1 MKDLNDARKQL
12 KSFLLHNN
20 IVYQGTANGSAKHL
34 QHLADLTLP
43 HPTQQ
48 IVLRE
53 YKDVITERTLRLER
67 MDNELSLAVKQWR
80 FYPVVRALQAM
91 RGVRLI
97 IATGVVAE
105 LGDLKRFDH
114 TRKLMAYLGLVPSE
128 HSSGGKR

>member
-1 MKDLNDARKQL
+1 
-12 KSFLLHNN
+12 
-20 IVYQGTANGSAKHL
+20 
-34 QHLADLTLP
+34 
-43 HPTQQ
+43 
-48 IVLRE
+48 
-53 YKDVITERTLRLER
+53 

-114 TRKLMAYLGLVPSE
+114 TRKLVAYLGLVPSE
-128 HSSGGKR
+128 HSSGGKRLSLIHI